1 MVTNVLSFKEKV
13 KMIGKTA
20 YCENYIFDYYI
31 SISIYLFVGGHF
43 FQNIRQKIC
52 ATRTAKGI
60 KDPGSVV

>member
-1 MVTNVLSFKEKV
+1 
-13 KMIGKTA
+13 MIGKTA